1 MNALQVKKA
10 PYLFEITVIM
20 ILTKVNYYPLC
31 YFGQTME
38 ELHRYFETI
47 RNQFVIIV
55 LFLLNS
61 LKILENNF

>member
-31 YFGQTME
+31 
-38 ELHRYFETI
+38 
-47 RNQFVIIV
+47 
-55 LFLLNS
+55 
-61 LKILENNF
+61 